1 MVETLST
8 SGTTTSLHLR
18 IPVCTMHKTSWPNS
32 LNKSPWSLA
41 TMFKTCQLRI
51 DKVELLPSKRKP
63 IQEARTTRV
72 IGVILLAPLQINTLF
87 ENFN

>member
-1 MVETLST
+1 MHNAQNILAKFTKQIPLVIGNNVQT
-8 SGTTTSLHLR
+8 S
-18 IPVCTMHKTSWPNS
+18 
-32 LNKSPWSLA
+32 
-41 TMFKTCQLRI
+41 CQLRI